1 MLITV
6 GDETGETDFILFG
19 HMAQRIV
26 KRPLDIL
33 IADNPARFIL
43 DEITRLRENVYTF
56 NVNTFVTEISD
67 GGWVPISPSG
77 SQPSSISS
85 TRVASKSTS
94 AEFVPTEG
102 TSSQTPQSTKTYN
115 KDKVA
120 DATSKRWVHSYQEGC
135 EEDIGDSTDKTGVGG
150 GSASV
155 AADSRYILS
164 SLCHLGVY
172 NIV

>member
-56 NVNTFVTEISD
+56 NVSFT
-67 GGWVPISPSG
+67 
-77 SQPSSISS
+77 
-85 TRVASKSTS
+85 
-94 AEFVPTEG
+94 
-102 TSSQTPQSTKTYN
+102 
-115 KDKVA
+115 
-120 DATSKRWVHSYQEGC
+120 
-135 EEDIGDSTDKTGVGG
+135 DSTIAFRQCVFPG
-150 GSASV
+150 
-155 AADSRYILS
+155 
-164 SLCHLGVY
+164 
-172 NIV
+172 